1 MVFALS
7 ISNCLLR
14 DALEA
19 AITGGSAMIT
29 CALVPPTP
37 KLLTPAMRGVPVR
50 GQAVLSWAT
59 RKGEFAKSMAGFG
72 FSKPMLAGIFS
83 C

>member
-1 MVFALS
+1 MASRLVLLFALS

-19 AITGGSAMIT
+19 AITGASATIT

-37 KLLTPAMRGVPVR
+37 KLLTPAMRGVCVR
-50 GQAVLSWAT
+50 GHVSLSVNT
-59 RKGEFAKSMAGFG
+59 
-72 FSKPMLAGIFS
+72 
-83 C
+83 